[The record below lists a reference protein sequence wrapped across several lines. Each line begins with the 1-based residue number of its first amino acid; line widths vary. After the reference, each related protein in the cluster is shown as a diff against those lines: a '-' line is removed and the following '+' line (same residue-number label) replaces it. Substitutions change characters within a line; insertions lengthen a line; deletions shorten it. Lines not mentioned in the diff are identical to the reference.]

1 MGQLK
6 DYGTKKEFEQVGTN
20 LWKNGNKHYRLF
32 GLDVTPNGCWRVAP
46 GMIGLADID
55 AATGEDVYTGE
66 VIHFSDVTGTVSPYY
81 QCLDRATL
89 NF

>member
-1 MGQLK
+1 MAKLK
-6 DYGTKKEFEQVGTN
+6 DYKTGREFELVAVN
-20 LWKNGNKHYRLF
+20 LWKSGARYYRLF
-32 GLDVTPNGCWRVAP
+32 GLGVTPNSCWRVAP

-55 AATGEDVYTGE
+55 MATGKDIYTFE
-66 VIHFSDVTGTVSPYY
+66 IVEFSDVIGTVPPCY